1 MRQHQSLIGR
11 MGEGALR
18 AITAICCGPSGQPR
32 IKGTHPSGGEGSV
45 ASSRSQGTATRSL
58 DTCGHLRAHLSG
70 APAHPLGVTLSEA
83 RERLSG
89 SWLHTPSHEK
99 EKVESSPW
107 SQKLRNTLTKL
118 LPILECPPPCSLSLL
133 LSLASALSLSHVFPF
148 ASSQPAKV
156 TNHVNCWEPENS
168 HSCFLPADCGPFTLK
183 SCHLISEML
192 RTKVI
197 PTEALSAL
205 RPRESLQPPEVCSH
219 RGASPAPP
227 PE

>member
-118 LPILECPPPCSLSLL
+118 LPILECPPPCSLSLSCSLSQVLSHSLMYFPLPL
-133 LSLASALSLSHVFPF
+133 LSP
-148 ASSQPAKV
+148 Q
-156 TNHVNCWEPENS
+156 
-168 HSCFLPADCGPFTLK
+168 K
-183 SCHLISEML
+183 SPTMLIAGNL
-192 RTKVI
+192 RT
-197 PTEALSAL
+197 PTPASC
-205 RPRESLQPPEVCSH
+205 QPTVVPLPSK
-219 RGASPAPP
+219 AAI
-227 PE
+227 

>member
-58 DTCGHLRAHLSG
+58 DTCGHLRAHLSE

-118 LPILECPPPCSLSLL
+118 LPILECPPLL
-133 LSLASALSLSHVFPF
+133 ALSLS
-148 ASSQPAKV
+148 
-156 TNHVNCWEPENS
+156 
-168 HSCFLPADCGPFTLK
+168 L
-183 SCHLISEML
+183 
-192 RTKVI
+192 
-197 PTEALSAL
+197 ALS
-205 RPRESLQPPEVCSH
+205 RKCSLTLSCISLCLFSARKSHQPC
-219 RGASPAPP
+219 
-227 PE
+227 